1 MKYFITGGAGQLGYD
16 LIKELKKRKQDDYL
30 APTIEELDITD
41 LEALR
46 KVVKWK
52 SHNSKHRL
60 EKSVR
65 ITPSQAKELR
75 KIVEMMSKPLPDRIK
90 FTKQR
95 LKL

>member
-1 MKYFITGGAGQLGYD
+1 MKIRLARKIWNRQIG
-16 LIKELKKRKQDDYL
+16 ELSPYWFNKLVTADKWDSRLTQ
-30 APTIEELDITD
+30 AI
-41 LEALR
+41 R
-46 KVVKWK
+46 KVVKWE

-75 KIVEMMSKPLPDRIK
+75 KIVGMMSKPLPDRIK
-90 FTKQR
+90 FTKQS

>member
-1 MKYFITGGAGQLGYD
+1 MKIRLARKIWNIQAGKLSPYWFNKF
-16 LIKELKKRKQDDYL
+16 LN
-30 APTIEELDITD
+30 TD
-41 LEALR
+41 SWDCRLTQALR
-46 KVVKWK
+46 KVVKWE

-65 ITPSQAKELR
+65 ITPLQAKEIR
-75 KIVEMMSKPLPDRIK
+75 KIIGMMSKPLPDIIK

>member
-1 MKYFITGGAGQLGYD
+1 MKIRLA
-16 LIKELKKRKQDDYL
+16 RKIWNRQVGKLSPYWFNKFL
-30 APTIEELDITD
+30 ITD
-41 LEALR
+41 KWDSRLTQALG
-46 KVVKWK
+46 KVVKWE

-75 KIVEMMSKPLPDRIK
+75 KSVEMMSKPLPDIIK